1 MRSIKG
7 AHDLRTT
14 VSQIAKVAGLS
25 PATVD
30 RVLNN
35 REGVKARTREIV
47 MQTASKLGYFGPI
60 ELDVPADI
68 RMDFVL
74 PAGNNTFM
82 VLLRKFII
90 EEARSYGGISPNL
103 HLYEGLEPDKLSA
116 KLLALEGNTDAVAI
130 VVPDHPAVRD
140 AVNRLAAKGVH
151 IGTFIS
157 DLPSVEKV
165 GYVGIDNRAAGR
177 LAGLLLGR
185 FLKDDRNHNVAV
197 FIGSAS
203 YRGHEEREMG
213 FRAILAQEY
222 PNLRISHTIQV
233 NDDRDRAYEET
244 CRLLHNEPPGAIYN
258 IGSGNQGISRALQEA
273 GAGRD
278 LVFIAHDLTEATK
291 MMLLDRTLD
300 AIIDQNPRVEARE
313 IIKLLSSAVRGSR
326 EPEYPPRLQV
336 VFRENIPAF

>member
-1 MRSIKG
+1 MK
-7 AHDLRTT
+7 TT

-35 REGVKARTREIV
+35 RGGVKARTREIV
-47 MQTASKLGYFGPI
+47 MHTASQLGYFGPI
-60 ELDVPADI
+60 EADTPADI
-68 RMDFVL
+68 RMDFML

-82 VLLRKFII
+82 VLLRKFIL
-90 EEARSYGGISPNL
+90 EEAHSYGGISPNL
-103 HLYEGLEPDKLSA
+103 HLYEGLEPDKLSD
-116 KLLALEGNTDAVAI
+116 KLLALEGNTDAIAV
-130 VVPDHPAVRD
+130 VVPDHPAVRE
-140 AVNRLAAKGVH
+140 AINRLAARGIHV
-151 IGTFIS
+151 GTFVS

-213 FRAILAQEY
+213 FRAILAQEH
-222 PNLRISHTIQV
+222 PNLRIAHTIQV

-244 CRLLHNEPPGAIYN
+244 RQLLQSDPPGAIYN
-258 IGSGNQGISRALQEA
+258 IGSGNQGISRALQES
-273 GAGRD
+273 GASKD
-278 LVFIAHDLTEATK
+278 IVFIAHDLTEATK
-291 MMLLDRTLD
+291 VMLLDRTLD

-336 VFRENIPAF
+336 VFRENIPPV

>member
-1 MRSIKG
+1 M
-7 AHDLRTT
+7 RTT

-90 EEARSYGGISPNL
+90 EEAHSYGGISPNL

-116 KLLALEGNTDAVAI
+116 KLLALQGHTDAVAI

-140 AVNRLAAKGVH
+140 AVNRLAAGGVH
-151 IGTFIS
+151 IGTFVS
-157 DLPSVEKV
+157 DLASVEKV

-177 LAGLLLGR
+177 LAGLLMGR
-185 FLKDDRNHNVAV
+185 FLQDDRNHNVAV